1 MSDAFA
7 ASYERNKACLDD
19 YEFAV
24 VEGGM
29 WKGTYAKQ
37 FKNKPKPEINKIFAP
52 INRLLGQKQR
62 LEMNAKII
70 SNSEEATDEDADL
83 LQSRWRNDF
92 QATNGAEAVN
102 TADQEAFFTGFGALK
117 QVAKY
122 EDDENPDQNRQN
134 ISIEPIYSAASC
146 VVFGPSTKK
155 DKSDAKQA
163 WHLLRT
169 SRKAV
174 EEEFGVSVGS
184 INAQID
190 WFDWS
195 TDSEKDIYIAHYY
208 EVSQK
213 TITIYDFNGYTVTVD
228 GKAIDSTGQ
237 EINKANLKELRE
249 MTEHTTVRKKVKC
262 VDYALIAGD
271 QFLIEEQKTPFKR
284 VPIFPQYGY
293 YSVINGIEHYCG
305 EVRKR
310 RDPQMFFNTYMSS
323 LTEILAASQ
332 VEKPEYLP
340 EQIQRH
346 ATQRAR
352 ADIDGVPYVMSDI
365 AYDKNDN
372 PIVGPI
378 SKQMP
383 PQIGTGM
390 ATAGQQL
397 ESIMYEMSGAGQATV
412 PSNASEGAI
421 QQVNERQDDSF
432 QPLMQN
438 SMDAIRSLCE
448 AWIPAAQKLYFSNQR
463 KLRVQGADGT
473 HSQVQT
479 LEYGVDPDG
488 NYGPYKNSARG
499 KFSVQVKVGESFK
512 SKKEAELDTT
522 LKMLQFADTNTPQG
536 QMLLNQAILSTTG
549 EGGDR
554 ARKVAKFQMID
565 TLLTLGIDPEPNTDE
580 EKQYVDQ
587 KIQQMQQP
595 QQEPSPEMLFAQAE
609 MKKAQ
614 VDEINLQTAQFKAE
628 TERMKAQADL
638 QTKGGIEGMRLQEQQ
653 RQFNAK
659 LTLEAD
665 KANQQAALK
674 LTEIE
679 NKAQAELDSN
689 YLANQST
696 INK

>member
-1 MSDAFA
+1 MSDAFS

-29 WKGTYAKQ
+29 WKGKYAEQ
-37 FKNKPKPEINKIFAP
+37 FKNKPKPEINKVFVA

-62 LEMNAKII
+62 LEMNAKVI
-70 SNSEEATDEDADL
+70 SNSEDATDEDADL

-92 QATNGAEAVN
+92 QASDGVEAVN
-102 TADQEAFFTGFGALK
+102 NADQEAFFTGFGALK

-122 EDDENPDQNRQN
+122 EDDENPDPNKQN

-146 VVFGPSTKK
+146 VVFGPSNKK
-155 DKSDAKQA
+155 DKGDAKQA

-169 SRKAV
+169 SKKAI
-174 EEEFGVSVGS
+174 EEEFGVSVS
-184 INAQID
+184 SMNAHMD
-190 WFDWS
+190 WFDWT
-195 TDSEKDIYIAHYY
+195 TDSEKDIYVAHYY
-208 EVSQK
+208 EVSVK
-213 TITIYDFNGYTVTVD
+213 TVVTYDFNGYTVTVD

-237 EINKANLKELRE
+237 EITKENLKELRE
-249 MTEHTTVRKKVKC
+249 AVEHTTIRKKVKC
-262 VDYALIAGD
+262 VEYALLAGD
-271 QFLIEEQKTPFKR
+271 QILIEAQKTPFKR

-293 YSVINGIEHYCG
+293 YSVHNGIEYYCG

-323 LTEILAASQ
+323 LTEILGHPQ
-332 VEKPEYLP
+332 IEKPEYLP

-346 ATQRAR
+346 ATQRSR
-352 ADIDGVPYVMSDI
+352 ADIDNVPYIMSDI

-378 SKQMP
+378 GKSTP

-390 ATAGQQL
+390 AAAGQQL
-397 ESIMYEMSGAGQATV
+397 ESILYEMSGAGQSTV

-421 QQVNERQDDSF
+421 QQVNERQDDGF

-463 KLRVQGADGT
+463 NLRVQANDGSY
-473 HSQVQT
+473 SQVKT
-479 LEYGVDPDG
+479 LEYDTDSEG
-488 NYGPYKNSARG
+488 NYGPFKNSARG
-499 KFSVQVKVGESFK
+499 RFSVQVKVGESFK

-522 LKMLQFADTNTPQG
+522 LKMLQYADTGSPQG

-565 TLLTLGIDPEPNTDE
+565 SLIMLGIDPDPENDE
-580 EKQYVDQ
+580 EKAYIEQ
-587 KIQQMQQP
+587 KVQQMQQ
-595 QQEPSPEMLFAQAE
+595 QQEPSAEMLFAQAE

-614 VDEINLQTAQFKAE
+614 VDEINLQTSQFKAE

-638 QTKGGIEGMRLQEQQ
+638 QTKGGIEGMKLQEQQ

-665 KANQQAALK
+665 KANQQSALK

-679 NKAQAELDSN
+679 SKQGAELDQA
-689 YLANQST
+689 YTANQST